1 MANQYL
7 LDTNTASY
15 IIKGNVP
22 AIWKKLAR
30 IPMAQILVSTV
41 TEAELRYGVARKPGA
56 TKLQQ
61 LVEEFLLRVTIP
73 PWDSEAAREYGS
85 LRAEFERLGQPFGN
99 FDMMIA
105 AHAIALGAVLVSSDH
120 VFTRIQ
126 KKLKVED
133 WTV

>member
-22 AIWKKLAR
+22 AVWKRLTR

-41 TEAELRYGVARKPGA
+41 TEAELRYGVARKQGA

-61 LVEEFLLRVTIP
+61 LVEEFLLLVTVL
-73 PWDSEAAREYGS
+73 PWDSDAAKQYS
-85 LRAEFERLGQPFGN
+85 QLRADLERQGQPIGN
-99 FDMMIA
+99 VDLMIG
-105 AHAIALGAVLVSSDH
+105 AHALALSAVLVSSDH
-120 VFTRIQ
+120 VFARI
-126 KKLKVED
+126 KKLKIED